1 MVARGMGVIYTQT
14 STGDVLRVQPDAF
27 HRRTLMD
34 GWYWPHHSTLER
46 MVNDVVER
54 SAVCLIIDCHS
65 FASVALPYELDQTSD
80 RADICIGMDAFHTP
94 SVVRDAIVAAA
105 EKEGY
110 SVAVDA
116 PFAGALVPLS
126 SYQTDRR
133 IFSVMIEVNRRR
145 YMDELSGQKTRD
157 FGTVRAAIG
166 RLIMAAAE
174 AAGQAASA

>member
-1 MVARGMGVIYTQT
+1 
-14 STGDVLRVQPDAF
+14 
-27 HRRTLMD
+27 
-34 GWYWPHHSTLER
+34 
-46 MVNDVVER
+46 
-54 SAVCLIIDCHS
+54 
-65 FASVALPYELDQTSD
+65 LDQTSH
-80 RADICIGMDAFHTP
+80 RADICIGTDAFHTP

-133 IFSVMIEVNRRR
+133 ILSVMIEVNRRL

-157 FGTVRAAIG
+157 FGKVRAAIG
-166 RLIMAAAE
+166 RLIMAAVE